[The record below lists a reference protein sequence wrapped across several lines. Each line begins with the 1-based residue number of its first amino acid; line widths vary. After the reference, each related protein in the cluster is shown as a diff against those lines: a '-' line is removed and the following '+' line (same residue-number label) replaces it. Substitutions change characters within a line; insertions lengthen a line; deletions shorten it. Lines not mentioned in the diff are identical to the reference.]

1 MKRSE
6 IVKTIKDFFYNNDFY
21 NFDDEHADLLL
32 SKLESQG
39 MQPPVY
45 EKKTEIRMMPYNQV
59 WTSSKPVNE
68 WEPEDEQ

>member
-39 MQPPVY
+39 MLPPAYESY
-45 EKKTEIRMMPYNQV
+45 EKIPASFMFEDVYRKIN
-59 WTSSKPVNE
+59 VNE
-68 WEPEDEQ
+68 WESED